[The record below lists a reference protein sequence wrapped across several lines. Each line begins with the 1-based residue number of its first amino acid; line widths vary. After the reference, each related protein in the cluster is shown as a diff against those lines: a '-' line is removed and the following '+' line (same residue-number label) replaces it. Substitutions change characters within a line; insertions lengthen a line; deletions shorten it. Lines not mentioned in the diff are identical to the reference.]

1 MLTPLISRT
10 HKTLALVAFAIGF
23 TLPANARGP
32 DVSKY
37 PLRIQVLAST
47 AHSRLPA
54 DPFAGGGDMPQV
66 EGFEMP
72 SLMGVGL
79 QLSYN
84 IPVYDGRGWGD
95 LVSSEVPQALT
106 FSYDNCLNRIA
117 VSMAKEPLAA
127 RWKKNQSGRVLEA
140 LVPLEVIPSPRH
152 PERMD
157 VVKYDKCDMPVT
169 LYTYVYLLLR
179 DGSLARV
186 SRQGYLNKPSLR
198 QFVEVTP
205 ILKTRPA
212 LTRSDPPATQ
222 E

>member
-10 HKTLALVAFAIGF
+10 YKILALVSCAIFF
-23 TLPANARGP
+23 TLPASARGP
-32 DVSKY
+32 DISKY

-54 DPFAGGGDMPQV
+54 DPFAGGGEAPQV

-72 SLMGVGL
+72 SLMGAGL

-84 IPVYDGRGWGD
+84 IPIYDGIGWGD
-95 LVSSEVPQALT
+95 LVSSEIPQALT

-127 RWKKNQSGRVLEA
+127 RWKKKQSGRVLEA
-140 LVPLEVIPSPRH
+140 LVPLEVIPSARH

-186 SRQGYLNKPSLR
+186 SRQGYLNKPALR

-205 ILKTRPA
+205 ALKTRPA
-212 LTRSDPPATQ
+212 LARSVPPATQ

>member
-1 MLTPLISRT
+1 MRDTYISRPL
-10 HKTLALVAFAIGF
+10 KTLALLSATILFS
-23 TLPANARGP
+23 LPASARGP
-32 DVSKY
+32 DISKY
-37 PLRIQVLAST
+37 PLRIQVLAAT
-47 AHSRLPA
+47 AHSRLPG

-72 SLMGVGL
+72 SLMGAGL

-84 IPVYDGRGWGD
+84 IPVYDGVGWGN

-117 VSMAKEPLAA
+117 ASMAKEPLAA
-127 RWKKNQSGRVLEA
+127 RWKKKQSGRVLEA

-205 ILKTRPA
+205 QLKTRPA
-212 LTRSDPPATQ
+212 LAPPVPPATKD
-222 E
+222 